1 MSRSIPSQAGRE
13 DFIRVSLEE
22 RNGQIWATPLLSKS
36 GLIMSLVRADGVVR
50 IPSDLLGIQ
59 EGDEVLVEII
69 K

>member
-1 MSRSIPSQAGRE
+1 MSRGISSQAGRE

-22 RNGQIWATPLLSKS
+22 RNGQILATPLLSKS
-36 GLIMSLVRADGVVR
+36 GLIMSLVRADGIVR